1 MNQNHITTSRSEIAK
16 AIDAMAQ
23 NDSIQAL
30 PRSQSERAFSNCS
43 RFDQAVAL
51 TQKDTE
57 RGICYTCK
65 EWASDLKAE
74 MCGVCRRRWLADP
87 ERPYG

>member
-1 MNQNHITTSRSEIAK
+1 MTV
-16 AIDAMAQ
+16 
-23 NDSIQAL
+23 SIQAL

-51 TQKDTE
+51 TEKGKDL
-57 RGICYTCK
+57 GVCDTCR

-74 MCGVCRRRWLADP
+74 MCGTCRRRWLVNP
-87 ERPYG
+87 EHPYG